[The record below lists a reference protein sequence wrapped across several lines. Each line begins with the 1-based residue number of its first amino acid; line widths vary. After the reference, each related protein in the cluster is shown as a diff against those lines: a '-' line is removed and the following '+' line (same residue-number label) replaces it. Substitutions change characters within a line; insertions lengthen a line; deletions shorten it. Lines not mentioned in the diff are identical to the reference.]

1 MSNTQ
6 SNPVLITASVREG
19 EEEEFNAIEAIVSK
33 FGPDSLEKYRRRK
46 VEATYGNL
54 YVEKKDVE
62 SNMELEVTTV
72 NDGKIAGYDETES
85 NMNPNPNLIRQGVLE
100 GVSSIKPN
108 GNTAVP
114 SRLKWSDDEEQTQK
128 IDEENLGF
136 GGNKKLGF
144 GGGNKDDIAEK
155 GSGTT
160 NVEGEGKP
168 VIHVQ
173 SEQFIHLKEKN
184 SKLVVGSFIG
194 RRPGYAYVKDVV
206 TRMWRLKNPFVMR
219 AYGDRMFTFE
229 FEKEEDRS
237 SVLEMGSFHV
247 ASQLVVIRPWK
258 LFVETESEELTTIPI
273 WVLFKQFPMDL
284 WDSKGF
290 SMVGS
295 AGDNCGSRQAKSVF
309 GHHDKTCPKKKQNK
323 VEQSVWVEKE
333 KPEDD
338 SGSVVGDDQCGK
350 DDLQLVVVD
359 EDHVVE
365 KSNEGV
371 RGSEGE
377 KSEECTQN
385 PNQFEPNKTPPMS
398 EQPYEEES
406 EKGKQ
411 KVSEE
416 GTWETPKK
424 KHTFRPSSPSRNT
437 TNYESIQKRVGEKL
451 AKLKGSNNEGGYGHP
466 QSVQKRSGMT
476 SGGGYGSLQK

>member
-6 SNPVLITASVREG
+6 NNPDLITASVRQG

-46 VEATYGNL
+46 VEATYGNQ
-54 YVEKKDVE
+54 YVEKNDVE
-62 SNMELEVTTV
+62 SNIELEVTSV
-72 NDGKIAGYDETES
+72 ND
-85 NMNPNPNLIRQGVLE
+85 
-100 GVSSIKPN
+100 
-108 GNTAVP
+108 VP
-114 SRLKWSDDEEQTQK
+114 TRLKWSDEDQIQKLDEK
-128 IDEENLGF
+128 NLGF

-160 NVEGEGKP
+160 NVEGGKSWADVLGRATVGNNSLEYIPPMIVEGKL

-206 TRMWRLKNPFVMR
+206 TRMWRLKNPFIMR
-219 AYGDRMFTFE
+219 ANGDRMFTFE
-229 FEKEEDRS
+229 FEKEENRS
-237 SVLEMGSFHV
+237 IVLEMGSFHV
-247 ASQLVVIRPWK
+247 ASQQVVIRPWK

-273 WVLFKQFPMDL
+273 WVFFKQFPIDL

-295 AGDNCGSRQAKSVF
+295 AVGKPLFTDRLTKEKRRTSYARICIEVDTKCKFPRETTVVLDKQKVIKIPIEYNWKPAKCSTCDVF
-309 GHHDKTCPKKKQNK
+309 GHHDKTCPKKKQKK

-333 KPEDD
+333 KLEDD
-338 SGSVVGDDQCGK
+338 SGSVVGDD
-350 DDLQLVVVD
+350 LQLVVVN

-365 KSNEGV
+365 KSNEG
-371 RGSEGE
+371 
-377 KSEECTQN
+377 
-385 PNQFEPNKTPPMS
+385 
-398 EQPYEEES
+398 
-406 EKGKQ
+406 
-411 KVSEE
+411 
-416 GTWETPKK
+416 
-424 KHTFRPSSPSRNT
+424 NT

-451 AKLKGSNNEGGYGHP
+451 AKLKGSNNEGGDGHP

-476 SGGGYGSLQK
+476 SGSGYGTVHKVTEVLKWSQAGPL

>member
-6 SNPVLITASVREG
+6 NNQVLITTSVREG

-46 VEATYGNL
+46 VEATYGNQ

-62 SNMELEVTTV
+62 SNMELEVTAV

-85 NMNPNPNLIRQGVLE
+85 KMNPNPNLIRQSVLE

-108 GNTAVP
+108 GNTLVP
-114 SRLKWSDDEEQTQK
+114 SRLKWSDEEQIQK
-128 IDEENLGF
+128 HDEENLGF
-136 GGNKKLGF
+136 GGNKKLRF

-160 NVEGEGKP
+160 NVEGSKSWVDVLGRVTVGKNSLEYIPLMIVEGKP

-194 RRPGYAYVKDVV
+194 RRPGYAYVKDIV
-206 TRMWRLKNPFVMR
+206 TRMWRLKNPFIMR

-237 SVLEMGSFHV
+237 ILLEMGSFHV
-247 ASQLVVIRPWK
+247 TSQLVVIRPWK
-258 LFVETESEELTTIPI
+258 LFVEIESEEFTTIPI

-295 AGDNCGSRQAKSVF
+295 
-309 GHHDKTCPKKKQNK
+309 T
-323 VEQSVWVEKE
+323 
-333 KPEDD
+333 
-338 SGSVVGDDQCGK
+338 VGRPL
-350 DDLQLVVVD
+350 LQID
-359 EDHVVE
+359 
-365 KSNEGV
+365 
-371 RGSEGE
+371 
-377 KSEECTQN
+377 
-385 PNQFEPNKTPPMS
+385 
-398 EQPYEEES
+398 
-406 EKGKQ
+406 
-411 KVSEE
+411 
-416 GTWETPKK
+416 
-424 KHTFRPSSPSRNT
+424 
-437 TNYESIQKRVGEKL
+437 
-451 AKLKGSNNEGGYGHP
+451 
-466 QSVQKRSGMT
+466 
-476 SGGGYGSLQK
+476 

>member
-1 MSNTQ
+1 
-6 SNPVLITASVREG
+6 
-19 EEEEFNAIEAIVSK
+19 
-33 FGPDSLEKYRRRK
+33 
-46 VEATYGNL
+46 
-54 YVEKKDVE
+54 
-62 SNMELEVTTV
+62 MELEVTAV

-85 NMNPNPNLIRQGVLE
+85 NVNPNPNLILQGVLE
-100 GVSSIKPN
+100 GGSSIKPN
-108 GNTAVP
+108 GNTLVP
-114 SRLKWSDDEEQTQK
+114 SQGGKSWADV
-128 IDEENLGF
+128 LGRSTV
-136 GGNKKLGF
+136 GKNSLESM
-144 GGGNKDDIAEK
+144 I
-155 GSGTT
+155 
-160 NVEGEGKP
+160 GEGKP

-206 TRMWRLKNPFVMR
+206 TRMWRLKNPFIMR

-237 SVLEMGSFHV
+237 IVLEMGSFHV

-295 AGDNCGSRQAKSVF
+295 AVGRPLFTDRLTEEKRRTSYARICIEVDTKCKFPREPTMVLDKQKVIKIPIEYSWKLAKCSTCDVF
-309 GHHDKTCPKKKQNK
+309 GHHDKTCPKKKQKK

-333 KPEDD
+333 KLEDD
-338 SGSVVGDDQCGK
+338 SGSVVGDEQSGK

-365 KSNEGV
+365 KSNEG
-371 RGSEGE
+371 
-377 KSEECTQN
+377 
-385 PNQFEPNKTPPMS
+385 
-398 EQPYEEES
+398 
-406 EKGKQ
+406 
-411 KVSEE
+411 
-416 GTWETPKK
+416 
-424 KHTFRPSSPSRNT
+424 
-437 TNYESIQKRVGEKL
+437 
-451 AKLKGSNNEGGYGHP
+451 
-466 QSVQKRSGMT
+466 
-476 SGGGYGSLQK
+476 